1 MYTHTNNII
10 YLMLYTLKT
19 IVWSWETLGKSY
31 RHNRNKHM
39 IGVSGIVIK
48 FSLGLMDQVEKIRKK
63 FEEKNSTYK
72 KKKKISH
79 DLRQITWFLG

>member
-1 MYTHTNNII
+1 
-10 YLMLYTLKT
+10 
-19 IVWSWETLGKSY
+19 
-31 RHNRNKHM
+31 M

-72 KKKKISH
+72 KKKKSLMIYVRLPGFWVNLIDFAGFIGS
-79 DLRQITWFLG
+79 IVSMSFS

>member
-1 MYTHTNNII
+1 
-10 YLMLYTLKT
+10 
-19 IVWSWETLGKSY
+19 
-31 RHNRNKHM
+31 M

>member
-1 MYTHTNNII
+1 
-10 YLMLYTLKT
+10 
-19 IVWSWETLGKSY
+19 
-31 RHNRNKHM
+31 M

-72 KKKKISH
+72 KKKISH
-79 DLRQITWFLG
+79 DLRQIT